1 VIAEVLGWCGAGALL
16 LAYGLLSARRL
27 TVTGPG
33 YQLLNV
39 AGALGLA
46 LNGAVNGAWP
56 STALN
61 LLWAAIGV
69 AALLRRASRPAPEA
83 HPSGTAPPRW
93 SRPGP
98 GSRSGPR

>member
-1 VIAEVLGWCGAGALL
+1 MIAELLGWGGAAALL

-33 YQLLNV
+33 YQLLNI

-46 LNGAVNGAWP
+46 VNGAVNGAWP

-69 AALLRRASRPAPEA
+69 AALLRRRRP
-83 HPSGTAPPRW
+83 
-93 SRPGP
+93 PGA
-98 GSRSGPR
+98 